1 MISHLNL
8 NHLSITGRGNETEA
22 LKEIL
27 RLYDFKESSVTNAL
41 ISSIVS
47 VNARSISAPLTVDGH
62 ATMCRG
68 MEVEIVLDDTQL
80 TGSSAYLFASVL
92 EYFFSLYCSMNS
104 FTRVLVKLRSKE
116 GYLKKCPPRAGE
128 KILL

>member
-1 MISHLNL
+1 MSL
-8 NHLSITGRGNETEA
+8 TGRDDATQA

-27 RLYDFKESSVTNAL
+27 RLYDFKESSVTRAL
-41 ISSIVS
+41 IDSITYVKARPISS
-47 VNARSISAPLTVDGH
+47 PLTIDGR

-68 MEVEIVLDDTQL
+68 IEVEIEIDDRQL

-92 EYFFSLYCSMNS
+92 EHFFGLYCSINS
-104 FTRVLVKLRSKE
+104 FTRVLVIQKSKE